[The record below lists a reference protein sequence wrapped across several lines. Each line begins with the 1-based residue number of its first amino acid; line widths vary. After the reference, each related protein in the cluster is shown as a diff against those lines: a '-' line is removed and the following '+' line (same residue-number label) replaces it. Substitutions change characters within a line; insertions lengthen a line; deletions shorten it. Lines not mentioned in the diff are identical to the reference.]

1 MRTVLLVDDNDDT
14 RVLTKWFLDNFGYAV
29 DSAQNAEEALSR
41 FNPKIHDLILTD
53 NSMPGM
59 TGLEFVQH
67 IKRRSPS
74 TPAVMYTGN
83 PPPDCAGIDM
93 VILKPTHLLDVKE
106 AIDKLLA
113 VEESR
118 S

>member
-1 MRTVLLVDDNDDT
+1 VLLVDDNDDT

-41 FNPKIHDLILTD
+41 FNPKVHDLILTD

-59 TGLEFVQH
+59 TGTEMVQH

-83 PPPDCAGIDM
+83 PPPDCSGIDV

-106 AIDKLLA
+106 AMDKLLA
-113 VEESR
+113 VR
-118 S
+118 KPQLG